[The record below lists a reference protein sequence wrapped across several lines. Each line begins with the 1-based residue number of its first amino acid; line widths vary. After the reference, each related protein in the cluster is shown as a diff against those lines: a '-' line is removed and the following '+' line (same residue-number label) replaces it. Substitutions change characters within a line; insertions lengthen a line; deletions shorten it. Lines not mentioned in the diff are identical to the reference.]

1 MRKIWTHG
9 FFTNTFNTETNKW
22 VLTRTDGDLVT
33 HIGTKAGPMGVL
45 AQTLTKLEKIQTK
58 RQNLEAELALLIEA
72 EDVARGKFSDAVDG
86 LKEEEDAPIDFST
99 LSRVELLDL
108 AREKQIVGR
117 DKMKKIELLEAL
129 QAL

>member
-1 MRKIWTHG
+1 MRKVWTHG

-86 LKEEEDAPIDFST
+86 LKEDEPEVDLTT

>member
-1 MRKIWTHG
+1 MRKVWTHG

-33 HIGTKAGPMGVL
+33 HVGTKAGPMGVL

-86 LKEEEDAPIDFST
+86 LKEDEPEVDLTT

>member
-1 MRKIWTHG
+1 MRKVWTHG

-22 VLTRTDGDLVT
+22 VLTRTDSDVVT
-33 HIGTKAGPMGVL
+33 HVGTKAGPMGVL

-58 RQNLEAELALLIEA
+58 RRNLEAQLALLIEA

-86 LKEEEDAPIDFST
+86 LKEDEPEVDLTT

>member
-33 HIGTKAGPMGVL
+33 HVGTKAGPMGVL

-86 LKEEEDAPIDFST
+86 LKEDEPEVDLTT

>member
-1 MRKIWTHG
+1 MRKVWTHG

-22 VLTRTDGDLVT
+22 VLTRTDSDVVT
-33 HIGTKAGPMGVL
+33 HVGTKAGPMGVL

-58 RQNLEAELALLIEA
+58 RRKLEAQLALLIEA

-86 LKEEEDAPIDFST
+86 LKEDEPEVDLTT

>member
-33 HIGTKAGPMGVL
+33 HVGTKAGPMGVL

-86 LKEEEDAPIDFST
+86 LKEDEPEVDLT
-99 LSRVELLDL
+99 TRSRVELLNL
-108 AREKQIVGR
+108 AREKQIIGR

>member
-1 MRKIWTHG
+1 MRKVWTHG

-33 HIGTKAGPMGVL
+33 HVGTKAGPMGVL

-86 LKEEEDAPIDFST
+86 LKEDEPEVDLTT
-99 LSRVELLDL
+99 LSRVELLNL

>member
-1 MRKIWTHG
+1 MRKVWQHG

-22 VLTRTDGDLVT
+22 VLTRTDGDLIT
-33 HIGTKAGPMGVL
+33 HVGTKAGPMGVL

-58 RQNLEAELALLIEA
+58 RYKMEAELALLLEA

-86 LKEEEDAPIDFST
+86 LKEDEPEVDLTT
-99 LSRVELLDL
+99 LSRVELLNL

-117 DKMKKIELLEAL
+117 DKLKKVELLEAL

>member
-1 MRKIWTHG
+1 MRKVWTHG

-33 HIGTKAGPMGVL
+33 HVGTKAGPMGVL

-58 RQNLEAELALLIEA
+58 RQNLEAELALLLEA

-86 LKEEEDAPIDFST
+86 LKEDEPEVDLTT
-99 LSRVELLDL
+99 LSRVELLNL

>member
-1 MRKIWTHG
+1 MRKVWTHG

-22 VLTRTDGDLVT
+22 VLTRTDSDVVT
-33 HIGTKAGPMGVL
+33 HVGTKAGPMGVL

-58 RQNLEAELALLIEA
+58 RRNLEAELALLLEA

-86 LKEEEDAPIDFST
+86 LKEDEPEVDLTT

-108 AREKQIVGR
+108 AREKQIAGR